1 MLDHPWI
8 RLALGAAAAVV
19 LGLIA
24 ARVIASVPR
33 DDGGQSTPSGAV
45 GERPNG
51 ASDEDRPDGVGED
64 AGPAASDGPRS
75 TGGGG
80 DPARPTV
87 SGGTGLTVH
96 VTGAVRKPGVYALAD
111 GSRVVDAVRRAGGVT
126 RRANAEGVNQA
137 AELRD
142 GQQVVVPDR
151 AAPGNGSGAAG
162 TGVASRGGAP
172 SGGAGTASTGGGAA
186 TVGSGAAGSPAGG
199 SPAIDLNTATLDQ
212 LQELDGVGPTT
223 AEKIVRLREE
233 RGGIG
238 AVEDLAE
245 IPGIGPKK
253 LEAIRTQLE
262 R

>member
-8 RLALGAAAAVV
+8 RIALGAIAALL

-33 DDGGQSTPSGAV
+33 DDGRSTPSGAV
-45 GERPNG
+45 AD
-51 ASDEDRPDGVGED
+51 ASARAADGDPADGVGED
-64 AGPAASDGPRS
+64 ADRVASDRAEPADGD
-75 TGGGG
+75 G

-96 VTGAVRKPGVYALAD
+96 VTGAVRRPGVYELAD
-111 GSRVVDAVRRAGGVT
+111 GSRVVDAVRRAGGAT
-126 RRANAEGVNQA
+126 RRANAQGVNQA

-151 AAPGNGSGAAG
+151 QASGGAAG
-162 TGVASRGGAP
+162 V
-172 SGGAGTASTGGGAA
+172 AGTGGAA
-186 TVGSGAAGSPAGG
+186 GGVAAAATGSGVAGGGSGSAAAGSGP
-199 SPAIDLNTATLDQ
+199 PIDLNTATLEQ
-212 LQELDGVGPTT
+212 LQQLDGVGPTT

-238 AVEDLAE
+238 TVDDLAE

-253 LEAIRTQLE
+253 LEALRAQVE

>member
-8 RLALGAAAAVV
+8 RLALGAVAAVL

-24 ARVIASVPR
+24 ARVIASVPG
-33 DDGGQSTPSGAV
+33 DDGRSTPSGAV
-45 GERPNG
+45 AD
-51 ASDEDRPDGVGED
+51 ASARAEDGDPADGVGEGAD
-64 AGPAASDGPRS
+64 RVASDRAEPADGDA
-75 TGGGG
+75 

-96 VTGAVRKPGVYALAD
+96 VTGAVRKPGVYELAD
-111 GSRVVDAVRRAGGVT
+111 GSRVVDAVRRAGGAT
-126 RRANAEGVNQA
+126 RRADAQGVNQA

-142 GQQVVVPDR
+142 GQQVVLPNR
-151 AAPGNGSGAAG
+151 PAAGGAAG
-162 TGVASRGGAP
+162 GETGTAGTGGSPESVGAGSAASGV
-172 SGGAGTASTGGGAA
+172 AGTAAS
-186 TVGSGAAGSPAGG
+186 
-199 SPAIDLNTATLDQ
+199 IDLNAATLEQ
-212 LQELDGVGPTT
+212 LQQLDGVGPTT

-238 AVEDLAE
+238 TVDDLAE

-262 R
+262 P

>member
-8 RLALGAAAAVV
+8 RLALGAAAAAL

-33 DDGGQSTPSGAV
+33 DDGRSTPSGAV
-45 GERPNG
+45 VAR
-51 ASDEDRPDGVGED
+51 SDGTSDGDPAGGVGED
-64 AGPAASDGPRS
+64 ADPAASDRPGS

-80 DPARPTV
+80 DPSRPTV

-96 VTGAVRKPGVYALAD
+96 VTGAVRRPGVYALAD

-126 RRANAEGVNQA
+126 RRANAQGLNQA

-151 AAPGNGSGAAG
+151 AASDGGSGAAA
-162 TGVASRGGAP
+162 AS
-172 SGGAGTASTGGGAA
+172 GTAAATGG
-186 TVGSGAAGSPAGG
+186 VGSTTAGSPP
-199 SPAIDLNTATLDQ
+199 SIDLNTATPDQ
-212 LQELDGVGPTT
+212 LEQLDGVGPTT

-238 AVEDLAE
+238 TVDDLAE

-262 R
+262 P

>member
-8 RLALGAAAAVV
+8 RLALGAAAAVL

-24 ARVIASVPR
+24 VRVIASVPR
-33 DDGGQSTPSGAV
+33 DDGGRRTPSGAV
-45 GERPNG
+45 AARSTG
-51 ASDEDRPDGVGED
+51 ASDEDRAGGVGED
-64 AGPAASDGPRS
+64 ADPAASGEPGP
-75 TGGGG
+75 TDGGG

-96 VTGAVRKPGVYALAD
+96 VTGAVRKPGVYELAD

-126 RRANAEGVNQA
+126 RRANAQGVNQA

-151 AAPGNGSGAAG
+151 GAPAGGASGAAG
-162 TGVASRGGAP
+162 AA
-172 SGGAGTASTGGGAA
+172 TGGGAA
-186 TVGSGAAGSPAGG
+186 PGGNGGTTAAGAAAP
-199 SPAIDLNTATLDQ
+199 IDLNTATLDQ
-212 LQELDGVGPTT
+212 LQQLDGVGPTT

-238 AVEDLAE
+238 AVDDLAE

-253 LEAIRTQLE
+253 LDALRTQLE
-262 R
+262 P

>member
-8 RLALGAAAAVV
+8 RIALGAIAALL

-33 DDGGQSTPSGAV
+33 DDGRSTPSGAV
-45 GERPNG
+45 AD
-51 ASDEDRPDGVGED
+51 ASARAKDGDPADGVGED
-64 AGPAASDGPRS
+64 ADRVASDRAEPADGD
-75 TGGGG
+75 G

-96 VTGAVRKPGVYALAD
+96 VTGAVRRPGVYALAD

-126 RRANAEGVNQA
+126 GRANAQGVNQA

-151 AAPGNGSGAAG
+151 QGSD
-162 TGVASRGGAP
+162 GGA
-172 SGGAGTASTGGGAA
+172 
-186 TVGSGAAGSPAGG
+186 GAAGSGSAAGAAIAAGG
-199 SPAIDLNTATLDQ
+199 GAGGGTGSTAAGMAAAAPPIDLNAATLEQ
-212 LQELDGVGPTT
+212 LQQLDGVGPTT
-223 AEKIVRLREE
+223 AEKIVRLRED

-238 AVEDLAE
+238 TVDDLAE

-253 LEAIRTQLE
+253 LEAIRAQVE

>member
-8 RLALGAAAAVV
+8 RLALGAAAAVL

-24 ARVIASVPR
+24 VRVITSVPR
-33 DDGGQSTPSGAV
+33 DDGGRRTPSGAV
-45 GERPNG
+45 ADRSIG
-51 ASDEDRPDGVGED
+51 ASDEKRAGGVGED
-64 AGPAASDGPRS
+64 ADPAASGESGP
-75 TGGGG
+75 TDGGG

-96 VTGAVRKPGVYALAD
+96 VTGAVRRPGVYELDD

-126 RRANAEGVNQA
+126 RRANAQGVNQA

-151 AAPGNGSGAAG
+151 GVPASGAAG
-162 TGVASRGGAP
+162 AT
-172 SGGAGTASTGGGAA
+172 GAGTATGGG
-186 TVGSGAAGSPAGG
+186 TVAGGNGGAAAAGAA
-199 SPAIDLNTATLDQ
+199 PPIDLNTATLDQ
-212 LQELDGVGPTT
+212 LQQLDGVGPTT
-223 AEKIVRLREE
+223 AEKIVRLRED

-238 AVEDLAE
+238 AVDDLAE
-245 IPGIGPKK
+245 VPGIGPKK

-262 R
+262 P

>member
-8 RLALGAAAAVV
+8 RIALGAISALL

-33 DDGGQSTPSGAV
+33 DDGPSTPSGAV
-45 GERPNG
+45 AD
-51 ASDEDRPDGVGED
+51 ASARSADGDPADGVGED
-64 AGPAASDGPRS
+64 ADRVASDRAEPANGD
-75 TGGGG
+75 G

-96 VTGAVRKPGVYALAD
+96 VTGAVRRPGVYALSD
-111 GSRVVDAVRRAGGVT
+111 GSRVVDAVRRAGGTT
-126 RRANAEGVNQA
+126 RRANAQGVNQA

-142 GQQVVVPDR
+142 GQQVVVPAREAD
-151 AAPGNGSGAAG
+151 
-162 TGVASRGGAP
+162 
-172 SGGAGTASTGGGAA
+172 GGAGAAESGAVTGGGAA
-186 TVGSGAAGSPAGG
+186 GGGSGSAAGVGG
-199 SPAIDLNTATLDQ
+199 GGAPIDLNTATLEQ
-212 LQELDGVGPTT
+212 LQQLDGVGPTT

-238 AVEDLAE
+238 TVDDLAE
-245 IPGIGPKK
+245 VPGIGPKK
-253 LEAIRTQLE
+253 LEAIRAQVE